1 MALCFAFFGLSVDA
15 APTHVGSTSDA
26 TSPHQSPPTT
36 PRPAPPVDPLYFAP
50 VDAKYDLQGVMHHT
64 SGNASAQS
72 GHYYACM
79 RMEGDTWRIY
89 SDLLVKTVDS
99 TAVLTKDAVLLS
111 YARRV

>member
-1 MALCFAFFGLSVDA
+1 MASLL
-15 APTHVGSTSDA
+15 THGRFTSDA
-26 TSPHQSPPTT
+26 TFPYHLL
-36 PRPAPPVDPLYFAP
+36 RPASLVDPPYFAP

-99 TAVLTKDAVLLS
+99 TAVLTKDAVFLS